1 MNSPAL
7 NRTPSTSL
15 PPGAAADAPSSSAPA
30 PVRSASP
37 APAASAPA
45 SARSVNPAP
54 AASAPAPAR
63 SVGPAPAAS
72 APAPVQPAVA
82 SDVAEIP
89 AGLPPGPLTTSE
101 LAAAVP
107 DAAGRA
113 RYIRIWHGM
122 YRRADQAD
130 DLELRSRA
138 LARTWPTGVLRGRSA
153 ALLWGDDSAPEDAL
167 PEIWLPRTRKSRE
180 GRIYRYGSMPPAAVT
195 EIDGIR
201 VTTPLRTCRDLAK
214 DLEFDDAV
222 VAVERLCAAVP
233 ELPSLLTAV
242 PEHPAG
248 RGAREFVEVAAAVD
262 PRSGSIASTRARLAL
277 AAVDCGDF
285 RHGYTIRLGKRT
297 LELPLADPAVRCV
310 VLTPGGSPTPRGWA
324 DPGRSRRQLRR
335 AGWTVIVA
343 RGPATSPCAGPD
355 HVAGALAGALE
366 ADGSVSD
373 RAAAVLRSRWSRT
386 DVYPP
391 ERPGPADD
399 PHGMW
404 SPGAR

>member
-7 NRTPSTSL
+7 NRMPST
-15 PPGAAADAPSSSAPA
+15 PMARNAAAIDAVTYAE
-30 PVRSASP
+30 VDAS
-37 APAASAPA
+37 
-45 SARSVNPAP
+45 
-54 AASAPAPAR
+54 
-63 SVGPAPAAS
+63 
-72 APAPVQPAVA
+72 
-82 SDVAEIP
+82 EIP
-89 AGLPPGPLTTSE
+89 VGLPPGPLTTSE
-101 LAAAVP
+101 LATSVP
-107 DAAGRA
+107 DATGRA
-113 RYIRIWHGM
+113 HYIRIWHGM
-122 YRRADQAD
+122 YRRADQVD

-167 PEIWLPRTRKSRE
+167 PEIWLPRTRKSCE
-180 GRIYRYGSMPPAAVT
+180 GRIYRYGSMPSAAVT

-222 VAVERLCAAVP
+222 VAVERLCAGVP
-233 ELPSLLTAV
+233 ELPCLLAAV

-248 RGAREFVEVAAAVD
+248 RGAREFAEVAAAVD

-277 AAVDCGDF
+277 AAAGCGDF

-297 LELPLADPAVRCV
+297 LELPLADPAIRCV
-310 VLTPGGSPTPRGWA
+310 VLTLGGSPTPRGWA

-355 HVAGALAGALE
+355 KTAATGPQATFDAVSDVMAEPVVARTAGAGADASGAPAGFST
-366 ADGSVSD
+366 ADNSVIG
-373 RAAAVLRSRWSRT
+373 RAAAALRSRWSRT

-391 ERPGPADD
+391 VGPGPADD

-404 SPGAR
+404 SPGAH